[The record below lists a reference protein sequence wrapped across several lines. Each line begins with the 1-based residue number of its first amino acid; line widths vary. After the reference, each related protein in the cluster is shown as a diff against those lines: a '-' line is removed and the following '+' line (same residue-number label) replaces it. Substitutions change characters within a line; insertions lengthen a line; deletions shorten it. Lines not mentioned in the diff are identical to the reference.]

1 MEMDFE
7 TGART
12 DEPEHGQVAWI
23 MTDEQLVRLA
33 YAWNSFG
40 LNEFGWETDNGWF
53 DFHQVIKWKPIE
65 NPEEIRLRARV
76 RELERFENI
85 INETGRKFWPAI
97 GTPECRNAIHDP
109 EQRGVFDVLVFI
121 NKLLNENSKTE

>member
-76 RELERFENI
+76 RELEDLIF
-85 INETGRKFWPAI
+85 
-97 GTPECRNAIHDP
+97 H
-109 EQRGVFDVLVFI
+109 QRRYRLEDKAMPDKCVIVLAELYTRW
-121 NKLLNENSKTE
+121 NKEGKM